1 MDTTPVTTTSSR
13 RAIFIDVDG
22 TLLLDGRY
30 IPDSAIEAIHRARAN
45 GHLVFLSTGRAMPE
59 LLGQILDIG
68 FDGVVSNGGAFAT
81 IGDELIVSQVM
92 PQDVVVELESVF
104 AGRGIHWYLQSYDH
118 LFASPGLPELMENYR
133 RRDEELHLE
142 KAAKAGVAPEELDF
156 FTIAVK
162 EFSDPALLDRSG
174 IAKAV
179 LLNDDVDAMESLLA
193 DLSSEYAVVSG
204 TIPVPFGSSGE
215 VTILGINKGA
225 AILATL
231 DRLGIAAEQS
241 IGIGDN
247 WNDVEMFEVCGT
259 SIAMGNAH
267 PDVQV
272 LTDQVTESLLD
283 DGIYRAFERNELL

>member
-1 MDTTPVTTTSSR
+1 MTTTSIAS

-22 TLLLDGRY
+22 TLLHDGCY
-30 IPDSAIEAIHRARAN
+30 IPDSAIEAIRTARAH

-59 LLGQILDIG
+59 LRGQVLDVG
-68 FDGVVSNGGAFAT
+68 FDGVVSNGGAFAS

-92 PQDVVVELESVF
+92 PQDVIIELEAIF
-104 AGRGIHWYLQSYDH
+104 AARGLHWYLQSYDD
-118 LFASPGLPELMENYR
+118 LFPSPGLPELMQDYR

-142 KAAKAGVAPEELDF
+142 KAAKAGVAPEDLDF

-162 EFSDPALLDRSG
+162 EFSDPALVDRSG

-179 LLNDDVDAMESLLA
+179 LLNDDADAMDRLLA
-193 DLSSEYAVVSG
+193 DLAPKYAVVSG
-204 TIPVPFGSSGE
+204 TIPVPFGASGE
-215 VTILGINKGA
+215 VTMQGINKGA

-231 DRLGIAAEQS
+231 DRLGIAPEQA

-267 PDVQV
+267 PDVQA
-272 LTDQVTESLLD
+272 LTDQVTASLLD
-283 DGIYRAFERNELL
+283 DGIYRAFESNGLLSAR